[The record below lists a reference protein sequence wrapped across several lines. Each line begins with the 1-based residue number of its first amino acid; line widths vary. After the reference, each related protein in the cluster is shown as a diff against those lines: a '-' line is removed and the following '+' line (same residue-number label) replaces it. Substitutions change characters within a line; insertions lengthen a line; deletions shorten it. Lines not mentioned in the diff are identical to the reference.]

1 LVNHF
6 FFDQIMKKSNV
17 IYTVIFSFL
26 LCISCSEKDSE
37 TPLII
42 EEIEEE
48 IDDTE
53 TTTYSDIN
61 FSNWKLTLPIDENN
75 NGSPDEYQP
84 DVLVNGGY
92 RNIAAI
98 APYMYDDTSDASL
111 IFYTFP
117 ASSTTNSSYSRT
129 ELRELISP
137 SNSRVN
143 WTLETGGILRGK
155 LKMLSISEDNTSS
168 RQYHSTIVMQ
178 IHGIISIEDMAR
190 LNLTSNNGPPLIK
203 MRWIDG
209 DLWVYKKSLVNEAT
223 SGDDLFDVS
232 SSTWVDEKHNMG
244 TVGFDAFEF
253 NITASAGKI
262 ELQLNDETPY
272 VYEDISLAKW
282 PFENYFKAGN
292 YLATTQTS
300 AFSSLKYYNLTVTH

>member
-1 LVNHF
+1 
-6 FFDQIMKKSNV
+6 MKKRNSMYAV
-17 IYTVIFSFL
+17 LFSLFL
-26 LCISCSEKDSE
+26 CFSCSEKESDMP
-37 TPLII
+37 TII
-42 EEIEEE
+42 DDVEEE
-48 IDDTE
+48 TEDTE

-61 FSNWKLTLPIDENN
+61 FSNWKLTLPVDENN

-111 IFYTFP
+111 VFYTFP

-129 ELRELISP
+129 ELRELIDP
-137 SNSRVN
+137 SNARVN
-143 WTLETGGILRGK
+143 WTLETGGTLRGK
-155 LKMLSISEDNTSS
+155 LKMMSISEDNTTS

-178 IHGIISIEDMAR
+178 IHGIISIADMAR

-223 SGDDLFDVS
+223 SGDNLFDVS
-232 SSTWVDEKHNMG
+232 TSTWVDEKHNMG

-253 NITASAGKI
+253 SITASAGKI
-262 ELQLNDETPY
+262 ELQLNNETPY
-272 VYEDISLAKW
+272 VYEDASLAKW

-292 YLATTQTS
+292 YLSTTQTS